1 MNIRQLNPN
10 SCWTYLIKKENSF
23 EVALVDPVLEHVAM
37 YLGLLEKEKLNLT
50 QVLETHCHA
59 DHISASTVL
68 KDHTDCEY
76 LMHEKSLSGCVTSR
90 LQDGQKIEL
99 GGLPAT
105 IMSTPGHTQDSI
117 SLVFSDRVLVGDT
130 LFLEDAGAGRD
141 DLPGGDPGEHWDS
154 LQRLM
159 GLPDELIV
167 YPAHEYRGRKP
178 SSLKNQKEKN
188 PHLKLKSRDSFI
200 NYLTEL
206 KLGPADWM
214 KDVLK
219 ANYSCARDPKAAWI
233 PIDSAACEIKG
244 TMDLGANE
252 KIVENIN
259 PEELRALLNGDNR
272 PILLDVREANEL
284 EGELGHL
291 EGIVHVPVGELSKRL
306 DELKDIREKK
316 IITICKAGGRASTA
330 AQILM
335 QDGFK
340 KVKVL
345 DGGMTI
351 WRQKYN

>member
-10 SCWTYLIKKENSF
+10 SCWTFLVKKEGSS
-23 EVALVDPVLEHVAM
+23 EVALIDPVLEHVDM

-50 QVLETHCHA
+50 QIIDTHCHA
-59 DHISASTVL
+59 DHISASAVL
-68 KDHTDCEY
+68 KDHTGCEY

-90 LQDGQKIEL
+90 LQDGQKIVI

-105 IMSTPGHTQDSI
+105 VMSTPGHTRDSI
-117 SLVFSDRVLVGDT
+117 CLIFPDQVFVGDT

-159 GLPDELIV
+159 GLPGELIV
-167 YPAHEYRGRKP
+167 CPAHEYRGRKP
-178 SSLKNQKEKN
+178 SSLENQKAKN

-206 KLGPADWM
+206 KLGPAEWM

-233 PIDSAACEIKG
+233 PVDSAACEIKG
-244 TMDLGANE
+244 TMNLGANE
-252 KIVENIN
+252 QIVDNIKHN
-259 PEELRALLNGDNR
+259 ELKSLLSGDKK
-272 PILLDVREANEL
+272 PVLLDVREAAEL

-291 EGIVHVPVGELSKRL
+291 AGILHIPVGELSKRL
-306 DELKDIREKK
+306 DELKDKREKE

-340 KVKVL
+340 NVKVL